1 MHPRAWLSLSLI
13 ASVMMTAMPSQVSA
27 TPGPSTSRAKSTVLK
42 TIPVAVFGSDERVA
56 LPPPLRPLR
65 ERMGVLFNIRH
76 KTVCTAFCISPDIIG
91 TAAHCLFK
99 TKGEKRARLSDFWFA
114 RNYDAT
120 RDYARIAGIDTGSSA
135 QSVVSGS
142 VELSTRPPIDA
153 TKDWAFVKL
162 ATAVCRK
169 GVFEI
174 EARPVETI
182 IQDARAGRIY
192 QISYH
197 KDFKQWQPAYSRPC
211 SVERSF
217 GSTPWPTIAADF
229 DNPEHLVLHTC
240 DTGGASSG
248 SPLLAETPTGPKVV
262 AINVG
267 TYVQSRSVLH
277 ETPPD
282 GAAFSDA
289 VANTAVSAT
298 AFAKQLAAFRGA
310 RMLVTS
316 AQLRELQEQLR
327 KLALYLGAGDA
338 TYGPSLKTAIETYEK
353 SIGLPP
359 TGLATEEILLRL
371 LQQKPGAAPG
381 R

>member
-1 MHPRAWLSLSLI
+1 MLLLSASAI
-13 ASVMMTAMPSQVSA
+13 AVAAMPAQVCASPRPA
-27 TPGPSTSRAKSTVLK
+27 PSNAKSSALK
-42 TIPVAVFGSDERVA
+42 PIPVAVFGTDDRVA
-56 LPPPLRPLR
+56 LPAAMRPLR
-65 ERMGVLFNIRH
+65 ERMGVLFNTRH
-76 KTVCTAFCISPDIIG
+76 KTVCTAFCVAPDVIG
-91 TAAHCLFK
+91 TAAHCLYK

-114 RNYDAT
+114 RNYDAM
-120 RDYARIAGIDTGSSA
+120 RDYARIAGSDAGSTA
-135 QSVVSGS
+135 QSVIAGS
-142 VELSTRPPIDA
+142 VELSTKPPIDA

-169 GVFEI
+169 GIFEI
-174 EARPVETI
+174 DARPVEAI
-182 IQDARAGRIY
+182 IREAKAGRIY

-211 SVERSF
+211 NVERSF
-217 GSTPWPTIAADF
+217 SAAPWPTISADF
-229 DNPEHLVLHTC
+229 DSPEHLVLHTC

-248 SPLLAETPTGPKVV
+248 SPLLVDTPTGPKVV

-277 ETPPD
+277 EAPAD
-282 GAAFSDA
+282 GVTHSDA

-298 AFAKQLAAFRGA
+298 AFARQLAAFSGA
-310 RMLVTS
+310 RMLITN

-327 KLALYLGAGDA
+327 RLALYSGASDA
-338 TYGPSLKTAIETYEK
+338 TYGPTLKTAIEAYEK

-371 LQQKPGAAPG
+371 LQRKPGSTTA